1 VKQHV
6 VRQGE
11 HLARLAA
18 EHGLSSERPLWSHPK
33 NAGLRAKRP
42 SPFIL
47 LPGDEVAIPE
57 RSEKVV
63 SCATGTLH
71 TFVAGP
77 GPLFVRLALR
87 GLTWA
92 ALAGAA
98 VLTRFAGVSEAE
110 TDAEGKLAVVI
121 PPQLAAGGLE
131 VGPRALDLRIGH
143 LDPVDE
149 PSGQRGRLLNLG
161 FLSGPAEDDDPDE
174 LAFALSDFQADT
186 GLSVTGH
193 ADAATR
199 AKLVEKHG
207 S

>member
-1 VKQHV
+1 MKQHV
-6 VRQGE
+6 VRQGD

-57 RSEKVV
+57 RNEKVV
-63 SCATGTLH
+63 SCATGSLH

-77 GPLFVRLALR
+77 GPLLVRLALR
-87 GLTWA
+87 GPTWA
-92 ALAGAA
+92 MLAGTA
-98 VLTRFAGVSEAE
+98 VLTRLAGAGESE
-110 TDAEGKLAVVI
+110 TDAEGKLAVAV
-121 PPQLAAGGLE
+121 PPQLAGGSLAI
-131 VGPRALDLRIGH
+131 GPRVLDLRIGS
-143 LDPVDE
+143 LDPVDA

-174 LAFALSDFQADT
+174 LAFALADFQADT
-186 GLSVTGH
+186 GLPVTGR
-193 ADAATR
+193 ADAATS